1 MRHFKVLSN
10 LWTSCCREQILY
22 VIDKSREKNRSLDQ
36 TKKTIKE
43 LTNAE
48 VL

>member
-1 MRHFKVLSN
+1 MRNFKVLSN
-10 LWTSCCREQILY
+10 LWTCCYIQQILY